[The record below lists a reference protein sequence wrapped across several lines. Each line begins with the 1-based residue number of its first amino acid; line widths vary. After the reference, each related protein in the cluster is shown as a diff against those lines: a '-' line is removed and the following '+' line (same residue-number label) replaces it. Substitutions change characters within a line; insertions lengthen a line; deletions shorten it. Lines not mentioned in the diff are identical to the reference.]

1 MTEPAPAA
9 PRRLF
14 ETTEGDLY
22 RWQRNTLTDLLA
34 FIDAH
39 APGER
44 APLPVI
50 RWSFAGVGHAVVA
63 RLTDLDPAP
72 SGVRRD
78 PRTVLAAYAAVLGVE
93 VREIPMTGKTRY
105 TLAGRIGRPEG
116 TRQQPRT
123 EVYLEADIWDQD
135 EPDDEQARR

>member
-39 APGER
+39 APGKR
-44 APLPVI
+44 APLPIVP
-50 RWSFAGVGHAVVA
+50 WQLAAVGCSAFA
-63 RLTDLDPAP
+63 RLTEFAPDP
-72 SGVRRD
+72 SGVRAD
-78 PRTVLAAYAAVLGVE
+78 PREVLAAYAAVLDST
-93 VREIPMTGKTRY
+93 VREIRLRGKTRY
-105 TLAGRIGRPEG
+105 TVTGRIGRPEG
-116 TRQQPRT
+116 TDQRPRT
-123 EVYLEADIWDQD
+123 RLLLEADIWDED
-135 EPDDEQARR
+135 ESDRDGAQ